1 MGSDLEEQERSA
13 PRRRV
18 VAALMF
24 LAVVVAVLVAGCG
37 GGGNSSTTPTT
48 TSAPKTKGEETNS
61 EEAPPA
67 TTPASEGETGTEGT
81 TWETANNGLS
91 NRRTI
96 ASEISSKN
104 VADLKPTWE
113 LTFPPIPTT
122 NSLVPAGQFSDFAST
137 PVVSEGIAYF
147 QDIGYN
153 VYAVDLETGKLKWQY
168 DVEEPSEGP
177 NGISI
182 FEGVIYGTSPRFAFA
197 VSAATGEQIWKSKR
211 LIQTAQESKEAEKS
225 FKADGASK
233 LEGISEKGQGMN
245 IPPQVSEGRVYIA
258 TSGQSTGGRA
268 YALDAKTGKVLWEF
282 NETKEPA
289 DRGLGGNNGTG
300 GSWNAAAVSPDGKT
314 VFFGVGNPY
323 QSVEHAYKDPRKI
336 LYTDSTI
343 ALDAETGKLKWAF
356 QARPNDSYDWDMQLS
371 PIYVEGGGKNGGDMI
386 LDSGKMGVVYGMD
399 AETGKLIFETPV
411 GSHNGHDEDGKL
423 KLEHKYK
430 PPKGPFYVLPGSL
443 GGVETNMAYDEGVVY
458 APGVN
463 LATTEEFGTAFGES
477 TKKEIKTP
485 PPGGYLTAVDT
496 KTGKKLWE
504 TKLPNYALGAATVTN
519 DLVFTTVFGGK
530 IVALQKETGK
540 IVWEEQMP
548 TGTNSPIAIDGDMVL
563 AVAGLPEGK
572 TEPTIVAYKLG
583 ATGAPS
589 KGAIKRKATE
599 GAEPPVGEAGEEGGS
614 VSVAAGKEVF
624 TKTCGTCHTLAAA
637 GTNGSVGPNLD
648 ELMPSDA
655 LVQRQVTNGGGGM
668 PAFGGQLS
676 KTEIESVAEFVS
688 SVAGKP
694 LTAKE
699 KKEIEEE
706 GGAHGAP

>member
-1 MGSDLEEQERSA
+1 MGSDLEGQERSA
-13 PRRRV
+13 PRRRAFAALTFLVV
-18 VAALMF
+18 VAA
-24 LAVVVAVLVAGCG
+24 VVIAGCG
-37 GGGNSSTTPTT
+37 GGGSSSSSTSTSSPETASEETT
-48 TSAPKTKGEETNS
+48 TSET
-61 EEAPPA
+61 
-67 TTPASEGETGTEGT
+67 TTASEGETGTEGT
-81 TWETANNGLS
+81 TWETANNGLG
-91 NRRTI
+91 NQRTI

-104 VADLKPTWE
+104 VAELKPAWE

-137 PVVSEGIAYF
+137 PIVSEGVAYF

-153 VYAVDLETGKLKWQY
+153 VYAVDVETGKLLWQH

-182 FEGVIYGTSPRFAFA
+182 FEGVVYGTSPRFAFA
-197 VSAATGEQIWKSKR
+197 LDAETGEQLWKTKR

-233 LEGISEKGQGMN
+233 LEGISEEGQGMN
-245 IPPQVSEGRVYIA
+245 IPPQVSDGRVYIA

-300 GSWNAAAVSPDGKT
+300 GSWNSAAVSPDGKT
-314 VFFGVGNPY
+314 VYFGVGNPY

-343 ALDAETGKLKWAF
+343 ALDAETGKLKWAY
-356 QARPNDSYDWDMQLS
+356 QARPNDSYDWDMQIS
-371 PIYVEGGGKNGGDMI
+371 PIYVEGGGENGGDLV
-386 LDSGKMGVVYGMD
+386 LDAGKMGAVFGMD

-411 GSHNGHDEDGKL
+411 GEHNGHDEDGKL

-430 PPKGPFYVLPGSL
+430 PPKGAFFVLPGSL

-463 LATTEEFGTAFGES
+463 LATTEEFGTAFGEP
-477 TKKEIKTP
+477 TKHEIKTP
-485 PPGGYLTAVDT
+485 TPSGYIAAVDT

-519 DLVFTTVFGGK
+519 DLVFTTVFGGT

-548 TGTNSPIAIDGDMVL
+548 TGTNSPISIDGDVLL

-572 TEPTIVAYKLG
+572 SEPTIVAYKLG

-589 KGAIKRKATE
+589 KGAIKRETSESGEAEAGKGGSAA
-599 GAEPPVGEAGEEGGS
+599 GAESS

-648 ELMPSDA
+648 ELMPSDG
-655 LVQRQVTNGGGGM
+655 LVQHQVTNGGGGM

-699 KKEIEEE
+699 KKEIEE
-706 GGAHGAP
+706 GGGTQGAP